1 MYAQLVFLE
10 GDIRFEDSSHPIP
23 NWPFQSLESLRT
35 LNQPVSSGIMDYF
48 MNFVAGT
55 IRFQDLLKNTKL

>member
-35 LNQPVSSGIMDYF
+35 LNQPVSSGIMD
-48 MNFVAGT
+48 
-55 IRFQDLLKNTKL
+55 